1 MASTT
6 TSAPSGNR
14 ELNNRHKLEAHL
26 DSAPPGI
33 ALPTAAFASAL
44 GGVEAFHRL
53 QYEELPS
60 FLKEQLRTD
69 GMDGARR
76 TDAEAKELFELRVNA
91 EARGSVDGVQAV
103 VDNPSVDA
111 MHIVSRENGGSHDA
125 SNLVYGPESLNSS
138 IGSRQMSEAEIAEA
152 EAYTLELA
160 EAATP
165 GVTGDMGEVVGDTL
179 ETGGLGV
186 VFGGGMAV
194 AHRLAQA
201 QGYRDAGRH
210 DLAQEAEARVV
221 QDAAHGAMNGMV
233 RGTAVAMTQA
243 VLGANPLTAGIGLV
257 APDAVMLLTKRD
269 QLTEEQYNKKATE
282 VVAKGAIATALV
294 CAGPVGWIGLAGF
307 SMAQAYQKANRGR
320 GGSGQAAPRPA

>member
-1 MASTT
+1 MTSFPLRSADASPTPEENGSAEGFIAAGAASTVV
-6 TSAPSGNR
+6 A
-14 ELNNRHKLEAHL
+14 
-26 DSAPPGI
+26 I
-33 ALPTAAFASAL
+33 
-44 GGVEAFHRL
+44 EAFREVR
-53 QYEELPS
+53 YEDLPS
-60 FLKEQLRTD
+60 SVKEQLRTD
-69 GMDGARR
+69 GMGESRR
-76 TDAEAKELFELRVNA
+76 TDAEAKEFFEQDVNA
-91 EARGSVDGVQAV
+91 EARGSIEDIQAV

-125 SNLVYGPESLNSS
+125 SNLVYGPVSLNSS

-165 GVTGDMGEVVGDTL
+165 GVTGDLGEVVGETL

-201 QGYRDAGRH
+201 QGFRDAGRH

-320 GGSGQAAPRPA
+320 GGSGQAAPGLAC